1 MDISERRVPIRLNND
16 KDIIINSIVTFN
28 VPHTNHKGLGIVVG
42 MDNAEN
48 TYTVRYIA
56 DNELLNFIPYRPEK
70 IITDKDNNTY
80 DFKEKDITDTRL
92 LYNYDNNN
100 AHLIAD
106 LKRLR
111 TLLDPNTLAKT
122 VKGLQDFKAL
132 PSIQGIKAYRQPE
145 PNRNRSYTDLGLSS
159 ALMADAGG
167 YSAKSI
173 RRRYKSRRHKK
184 TNRRHKK
191 SNNRHK
197 KSNRRR

>member
-1 MDISERRVPIRLNND
+1 M
-16 KDIIINSIVTFN
+16 
-28 VPHTNHKGLGIVVG
+28 
-42 MDNAEN
+42 
-48 TYTVRYIA
+48 
-56 DNELLNFIPYRPEK
+56 LNFIPYRPEK

-80 DFKEKDITDTRL
+80 DFNHTDITDTRL

-100 AHLIAD
+100 NAHLIAD
-106 LKRLR
+106 LERLR
-111 TLLDPNTLAKT
+111 TLLDPKTLAKT

-132 PSIQGIKAYRQPE
+132 PGANEQTKWPANTPADQPYVA
-145 PNRNRSYTDLGLSS
+145 SADLWGG
-159 ALMADAGG
+159 GG

>member
-16 KDIIINSIVTFN
+16 KNIIINSIVTFT
-28 VPHTNHKGLGIVVG
+28 VPGTNNIGLGIVVKT
-42 MDNAEN
+42 DNTTN
-48 TYTVRYIA
+48 TYKVRCIA
-56 DNELLNFIPYRPEK
+56 NNEWQNIFPYRPEK

-80 DFKEKDITDTRL
+80 DFNHIDITDTRL
-92 LYNYDNNN
+92 LYNYDNNYN

-111 TLLDPNTLAKT
+111 TLLDPRTLAKT
-122 VKGLQDFKAL
+122 VKGLQAFKAI
-132 PSIQGIKAYRQPE
+132 PGANEQTKWPYNASTP
-145 PNRNRSYTDLGLSS
+145 
-159 ALMADAGG
+159 ADHPYVEAQYIPDRGG